1 MTSKNSSESKS
12 VIPYGRQW
20 VTAADIRAVVKVL
33 RSDWLTQGPL
43 VRRFEEAFAKYCGA
57 PYAVAV
63 SSGTAGLHLACL
75 AAGFKK
81 GDEVLTSPMTFAA
94 TANAA
99 LFVGAEP
106 VFADVEKRFIGPDPS
121 ELLKKK
127 TRRTRGIL
135 NVHFGGH
142 PSMIGPK
149 KNFSSQNDFYVIEDA
164 CHALGAEVQSGGRWK
179 RIGSCDDADMSVFSF
194 HPVKHIT
201 TGEGG
206 MIVTRRR
213 DLYEKLLLLR
223 SHGIEKDPAR
233 FTDKTG
239 KTRPWHYEMQAL
251 GFNYRI
257 TDIQCALGLSQLD
270 RLDEMVARRRDIAVF
285 YGRALKDIDHLKLP
299 LEDSGSCRSSY
310 HLFALRIDF
319 KKIRT
324 TRENVMKTLR
334 QKGVG
339 TQVHYIPVVSQPYYK
354 KRYGLSLSDYPECAR
369 YYAETLSI
377 PLFPSM
383 TKSDRVRVV
392 RALKDTLR
400 PLR

>member
-1 MTSKNSSESKS
+1 MISENSSGSNPI
-12 VIPYGRQW
+12 IPYGRQW
-20 VTAADIRAVVKVL
+20 ITASDVRAVVKVL
-33 RSDWLTQGPL
+33 KSDWLTQGPL
-43 VRRFEEAFAKYCGA
+43 VRRFEEAFARYCGVSF
-57 PYAVAV
+57 AVAV

-75 AAGFKK
+75 AAGFGK
-81 GDEVLTSPMTFAA
+81 GDEILTSPMTFAA

-99 LFVGAEP
+99 LYVGAEP
-106 VFADVEKRFIGPDPS
+106 VFADIEKRFIGLDPAA
-121 ELLKKK
+121 LLKKK
-127 TRRTRGIL
+127 TRRSRGIL

-142 PSMIGPK
+142 PSLIGPK
-149 KNFSSQNDFYVIEDA
+149 KNFSSQKDFCVIEDA
-164 CHALGAEVQSGGRWK
+164 CHALGAEVQSGGQWK
-179 RIGSCDDADMSVFSF
+179 RIGSGEDADMSVFSF

-223 SHGIEKDPAR
+223 SHGIEKDPRR
-233 FTDKTG
+233 FNDKAG
-239 KTRPWHYEMQAL
+239 RTRPWHYEMQAL

-270 RLDEMVARRRDIAVF
+270 RLEESVTRRRAIAAF
-285 YGRALKDIDHLKLP
+285 YNRSLKDLDSLKLP
-299 LEDSGSCRSSY
+299 LENSGNCRSSY
-310 HLFALRIDF
+310 HLYTLRIDF
-319 KKIRT
+319 KKIGKK
-324 TRENVMKTLR
+324 REEVMRTLR

-339 TQVHYIPVVSQPYYK
+339 TQVHYIPVISQPYYK
-354 KRYGLSLSDYPECAR
+354 KRYGLSLSDYPECAH

-400 PLR
+400 HSP

>member
-1 MTSKNSSESKS
+1 MTSKNSSGNKPI
-12 VIPYGRQW
+12 IPYGRQW
-20 VTAADIRAVVKVL
+20 VTASDIRAVVSVL

-43 VRRFEEAFAKYCGA
+43 VRRFEEAFARYCA
-57 PYAVAV
+57 TPYAVAV

-75 AAGFKK
+75 AAEFGK
-81 GDEVLTSPMTFAA
+81 GDEILTSPMSFAA

-99 LFVGAEP
+99 LYVGAKP
-106 VFADVEKRFIGPDPS
+106 VFADIEKCFVGLDPTA
-121 ELLKKK
+121 LLKKK
-127 TRRTRGIL
+127 TIRSRGIL

-142 PSMIGPK
+142 PSLIGPK
-149 KNFSSQNDFYVIEDA
+149 KNFSSQKDFYVIEDA
-164 CHALGAEVQSGGRWK
+164 CHALGAEVQSSGRWK
-179 RIGSCDDADMSVFSF
+179 KIGSCENADMSVFSF

-233 FTDKTG
+233 FTDKAG

-251 GFNYRI
+251 SFNYRI

-270 RLDEMVARRRDIAVF
+270 RLEESVTRRRDIAAF
-285 YGRALKDIDHLKLP
+285 YSRSLKDLDSLKLP
-299 LEDSGSCRSSY
+299 LENSGNCRSSY
-310 HLFALRIDF
+310 HLYTLRIDF
-319 KKIRT
+319 KKIGKK
-324 TRENVMKTLR
+324 REEVMRTLR

-339 TQVHYIPVVSQPYYK
+339 TQVHYIPVISQPYYK
-354 KRYGLSLSDYPECAR
+354 KRYGLSLSDYPECAH

-400 PLR
+400 HSP